1 MNVFLR
7 LPITTIY
14 VQLYYNKIM
23 QLTEKHTFKTTV
35 KQKQTLILLHDKYNI
50 NTSKFIRDAI
60 NEKLQREKDS
70 IFKEYKKIQKYLKEK
85 SEIPF

>member
-1 MNVFLR
+1 M
-7 LPITTIY
+7 Y
-14 VQLYYNKIM
+14 VYLYYNKSM
-23 QLTEKHTFKTTV
+23 QLTKTHTFKISE
-35 KQKQTLILLHDKYNI
+35 KQKETLRILHYKYNI

-70 IFKEYKKIQKYLKEK
+70 IFKNYKEIQKYLKEK

>member
-1 MNVFLR
+1 
-7 LPITTIY
+7 
-14 VQLYYNKIM
+14 M